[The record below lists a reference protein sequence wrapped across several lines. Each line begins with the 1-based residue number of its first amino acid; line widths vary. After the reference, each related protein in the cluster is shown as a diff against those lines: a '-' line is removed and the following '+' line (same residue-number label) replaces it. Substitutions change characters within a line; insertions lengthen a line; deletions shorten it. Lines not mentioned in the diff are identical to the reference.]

1 MWSPMWLH
9 IAEIERDVQFMKN
22 VLEALQTFYIQNI
35 LSEFLTRKIENLAPK
50 VFDAQKDK
58 LYCFCNSPYLS
69 DKTRSG
75 CYSKKGVPRN
85 NWYCPVFRKER

>member
-1 MWSPMWLH
+1 MWLH
-9 IAEIERDVQFMKN
+9 VAEIERDVQFMKN

-35 LSEFLTRKIENLAPK
+35 LPEFLTREIENLALK

-58 LYCFCNSPYLS
+58 LYCFCNSLYLS

-75 CYSKKGVPRN
+75 CYSKKRSS
-85 NWYCPVFRKER
+85 KE

>member
-1 MWSPMWLH
+1 MWLH
-9 IAEIERDVQFMKN
+9 VAEIERDVQFMKN

-35 LSEFLTRKIENLAPK
+35 LPEFLTRKIENLALK

-58 LYCFCNSPYLS
+58 LYCFCNSLHFS

-75 CYSKKGVPRN
+75 CYSKKRSS
-85 NWYCPVFRKER
+85 KE